1 MVDRYRL
8 DKFFRTLVK
17 SNFKFTRTVKSEFIS
32 LNDFEKEEVYKFLKE
47 NNKKENVKEF
57 VKKIYIEKYFEDR
70 NLWIDNFVFDIS
82 KVKFIEIDE
91 SRYEKI
97 YVTTDIHGC
106 FNLFMKLLRKIRLRK
121 TRDLLIIM
129 GDSCDK
135 GVKSYE
141 LYKKYIDLISE
152 GYEIIHIFGNHEDM
166 LYKSMTNEDMR
177 KHWIDKNSGIDTE
190 ISFFN
195 NINKV
200 KRGYNKWFKENKITF
215 TSTVSWFKNYLEL
228 MPDIVV
234 GKENIFV
241 HSFYNDEL
249 SLENQSKRDLMW
261 ERRKEFSHN
270 YTNKNIYFGHTPN
283 KEGKII
289 SYPYSYYNLDT
300 GCYITKVLACIEI
313 KTKKEIY
320 VKI

>member
-70 NLWIDNFVFDIS
+70 NLWIDNFIFDIS

-97 YVTTDIHGC
+97 YVTTDIHGY

-166 LYKSMTNEDMR
+166 LYKSMTNEEMR

-215 TSTVSWFKNYLEL
+215 TSTVSWFK
-228 MPDIVV
+228 
-234 GKENIFV
+234 
-241 HSFYNDEL
+241 
-249 SLENQSKRDLMW
+249 
-261 ERRKEFSHN
+261 
-270 YTNKNIYFGHTPN
+270 
-283 KEGKII
+283 II
-289 SYPYSYYNLDT
+289 
-300 GCYITKVLACIEI
+300 
-313 KTKKEIY
+313 
-320 VKI
+320 